1 MQGVVFLGD
10 RKLEFMDFPDPKPG
24 PDEVV
29 LEIKASGMCGSDLK
43 FYRSTG
49 GASAL
54 GLGGD
59 GSPVIA
65 GHEPCGDVVEI
76 GKSVDRRHA
85 QVGQRV
91 MVHHYKGCGVCSH
104 CEDGWGQLCREGIV
118 VYGATGLGK
127 THLLQGAALR
137 ALSDQQSS
145 MYIDCCNALPEHVLE
160 SIEQLNWISIDNV
173 DAIHDNQ
180 HDLVFDLYNR
190 AKQAKVTMLV
200 SGSDLPSELDVMKD
214 LKTRLGLA
222 SIFQLQPLDDELTMS
237 VLNNQ
242 MIDRNLSIDSKVYE
256 YLFKYYSRDVKI
268 LLAAM
273 DDLDKASLQAKQSIT
288 IPFVKKILNV

>member
-1 MQGVVFLGD
+1 MNQ
-10 RKLEFMDFPDPKPG
+10 
-24 PDEVV
+24 
-29 LEIKASGMCGSDLK
+29 
-43 FYRSTG
+43 
-49 GASAL
+49 L
-54 GLGGD
+54 GLPISLDSKMLLENFIGNNQLLNF
-59 GSPVIA
+59 IA
-65 GHEPCGDVVEI
+65 QLYVNKTSAEI
-76 GKSVDRRHA
+76 
-85 QVGQRV
+85 
-91 MVHHYKGCGVCSH
+91 Y
-104 CEDGWGQLCREGIV
+104 

-180 HDLVFDLYNR
+180 QDLVFDLYNR
-190 AKQAKVTMLV
+190 AKQAKVTMLI
-200 SGSDLPSELDVMKD
+200 SGSKLPSELSVMKD

-222 SIFQLQPLDDELTMS
+222 TIFQLQPLDDELTMS

-268 LLAAM
+268 LLTAM
-273 DDLDKASLQAKQSIT
+273 DNLDKASLQAKQSIT
-288 IPFVKKILNV
+288 IPFVKKTLNL

>member
-1 MQGVVFLGD
+1 MNQLSLPISLDSKMLLDNFLGN
-10 RKLEFMDFPDPKPG
+10 KQLLDFIAQLYV
-24 PDEVV
+24 DETSA
-29 LEIKASGMCGSDLK
+29 EI
-43 FYRSTG
+43 Y
-49 GASAL
+49 
-54 GLGGD
+54 
-59 GSPVIA
+59 
-65 GHEPCGDVVEI
+65 
-76 GKSVDRRHA
+76 
-85 QVGQRV
+85 
-91 MVHHYKGCGVCSH
+91 
-104 CEDGWGQLCREGIV
+104 
-118 VYGATGLGK
+118 VYGAPGHGK

-137 ALSDQQSS
+137 ALSDQQSA
-145 MYIDCCNALPEHVLE
+145 MYIDCHNALPEHVLE

-200 SGSDLPSELDVMKD
+200 SGSDLPSELGVMKD

-222 SIFQLQPLDDELTMS
+222 TIFQLQPLDDELTML

-242 MIDRNLSIDSKVYE
+242 MIDRNLNIDSKVYE

-288 IPFVKKILNV
+288 IPFVKKTLNV